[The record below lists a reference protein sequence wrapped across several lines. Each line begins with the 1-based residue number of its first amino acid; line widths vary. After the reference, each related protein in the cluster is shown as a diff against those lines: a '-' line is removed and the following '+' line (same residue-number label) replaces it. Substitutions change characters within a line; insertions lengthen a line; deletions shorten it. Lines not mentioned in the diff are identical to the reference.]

1 MKFDH
6 DLFDGVMRAAKSFEN
21 NLDSR
26 PVTPSDEAVRA
37 LDVFDQPLN
46 NKGLEAKA
54 VIKML
59 VEEGER
65 GIVSTRGGRYY
76 GFVTGGALPVSVA
89 ANWMAATWDQNGGPS
104 VMSPLAAKLE
114 EVAGKWVLDAL
125 DLPRES
131 GFGFVTG
138 ATMAGFTALSAA
150 RHHMYKKLNYDVKA
164 DGISNAPPLKFIMSD
179 EIHPTNVIALQYMGY
194 GKNELY
200 MIPCDDQGRM
210 IASKMPP
217 LDDHSIVLAQA
228 GNVNSGSFDPFN
240 EICDLAKGTGAWV
253 HVDAAFGGW
262 TRVSDDR
269 RYLTNGMD
277 RADSWSFDCHKWLN
291 IPHDSAIAVCRN
303 ASTITDMF
311 GVTAPYL
318 VEGAL
323 REPNHHTPE
332 LSRRAR
338 GIEIWAALKHLGKDG
353 LAEIINNTSNH
364 AKRFAWELDAL
375 GITIMNDVVINQI
388 VGTFDNEE
396 KLDQFISNVQKS
408 GKTWFGPTI
417 WKGRKAFRISVSSYA
432 TSDEDVDIAIK
443 TIKKAL
449 LRNDLSSNL
458 GGH

>member
-1 MKFDH
+1 
-6 DLFDGVMRAAKSFEN
+6 
-21 NLDSR
+21 
-26 PVTPSDEAVRA
+26 
-37 LDVFDQPLN
+37 
-46 NKGLEAKA
+46 
-54 VIKML
+54 
-59 VEEGER
+59 
-65 GIVSTRGGRYY
+65 
-76 GFVTGGALPVSVA
+76 
-89 ANWMAATWDQNGGPS
+89 
-104 VMSPLAAKLE
+104 MSPLAAKLE

-164 DGISNAPPLKFIMSD
+164 DGISNAPPLKFIMAD